1 MSSNAVTLPALEAAL
16 HEPLPGLAAQVRM
29 APNPRPLAPPMPAVE
44 PRRGGVL
51 VLLYPDDEEG
61 ELTLVLTRRTDNMA
75 NHRGQISFPGGSV
88 DPDDASTA
96 HTALREA
103 CEEIGVCTNDVRLL
117 GELTPL
123 YIPPSNFRIYP
134 HVAYVARRP
143 QFKPQPDEVAELLEA
158 PLRHFMDDRAVG
170 EEQRMVMG
178 QPMRIPYFLVHGHK
192 VWGATAMVL
201 AELAAV
207 AATAV
212 GVGPKQMLV
221 IDL

>member
-1 MSSNAVTLPALEAAL
+1 
-16 HEPLPGLAAQVRM
+16 M
-29 APNPRPLAPPMPAVE
+29 APNPRPLAPPTPDLE

-51 VLLYPDDEEG
+51 VLLYPDDQGG
-61 ELTLVLTRRTDNMA
+61 ELTVVLTRRTDNMA

-88 DPDDASTA
+88 DPADASTA

-103 CEEIGVCTNDVRLL
+103 CEEIGVCASDVRLL

-134 HVAYVARRP
+134 HVAYAARRP
-143 QFKPQPDEVAELLEA
+143 LFNPQPTEVAELLEA

-170 EEQRMVMG
+170 EEQRIVMG

-207 AATAV
+207 AATA
-212 GVGPKQMLV
+212 QLSS
-221 IDL
+221 